1 MPGCSVTKVDR
12 IALHTKKKVN
22 LDFGIVAHISSKS
35 QK

>member
-1 MPGCSVTKVDR
+1 MPGCSVTKGDG

-22 LDFGIVAHISSKS
+22 LDFGILAHISSKS